1 VHHPWVLAGTGYW
14 ALLGLTLHL
23 NFGALLVG
31 LLPTVAV
38 VVNYI
43 LTKRKVEEV
52 HVIVN
57 SQRTEMVD
65 KIDKQ
70 GTKIDLLERSLSVAR
85 TEAAAK

>member
-31 LLPTVAV
+31 LLPTFAV
-38 VVNYI
+38 VVNYV
-43 LTKRKVEEV
+43 LTKKKVEEV

>member
-65 KIDKQ
+65 KINTQ
-70 GTKIDLLERSLSVAR
+70 GTRIHALEEKLTVAR
-85 TEAAAK
+85 VEAAAK